1 MRDTAFSSLAEVYI
15 IILRYSMEKF
25 RNLEIVYLYF
35 LEKSKDPRLTITKF
49 LSLQNAYESDNA
61 LCWLISDALK
71 MGIISPPEIFCNTG
85 LSVEFLKPCGN
96 QLELLKECKKDP
108 KTTYAIA
115 LRGDWDFVRV
125 RKGASDIKFADRVIP
140 TYPSNVTPHEISID
154 EKGTL
159 QNDPYPHGWD
169 EIDWE
174 VYYLMKDPSISYTRA
189 IRKSRMEGSGLSRQ
203 TIKRHFEKILK
214 DCKLRM
220 NFFPRGYKGYEQV
233 FLTFRTEYEIGLY
246 ESLKKLDRTSFLW
259 KVQDFIVLNL
269 FVDRYCATVRRFKEM
284 EENGLI
290 RDLKVSIPNRH
301 YTPFEED
308 FD

>member
-1 MRDTAFSSLAEVYI
+1 M
-15 IILRYSMEKF
+15 
-25 RNLEIVYLYF
+25 
-35 LEKSKDPRLTITKF
+35 
-49 LSLQNAYESDNA
+49 QNAYESDNA
-61 LCWLISDALK
+61 LRWLISDAFK
-71 MGIISPPEIFCNTG
+71 MGIISKPEILCNTG
-85 LSVEFLKPCGN
+85 VSVEFLKPCGN
-96 QLELLKECKKDP
+96 QLKLLKECKKDP

-115 LRGDWDFVRV
+115 LCGDWDFVRV
-125 RKGASDIKFADRVIP
+125 KKGASDLRFADRVIP
-140 TYPSNVTPHEISID
+140 AYPSEVTPHEISFNKK
-154 EKGTL
+154 EKL
-159 QNDPYPHGWD
+159 KNDPYPHRWD

-174 VYYLMKDPSISYTRA
+174 VYYIMKDPSISYIDA
-189 IRKSRMEGSGLSRQ
+189 VRKSKKEGMGLNRK
-203 TIKRHFEKILK
+203 TIIRHFEKILK
-214 DCKLRM
+214 SCKIQM

-269 FVDRYCATVRRFKEM
+269 FVDRYCATVRHFKEM

-308 FD
+308 LD